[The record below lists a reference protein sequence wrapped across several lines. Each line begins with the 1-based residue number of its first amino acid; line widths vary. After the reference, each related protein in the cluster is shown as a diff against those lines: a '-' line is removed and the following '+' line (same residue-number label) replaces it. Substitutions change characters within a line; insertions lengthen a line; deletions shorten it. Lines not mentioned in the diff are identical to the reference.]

1 MIELRRRFAWIP
13 WTIRIRYLVYHLL
26 LPCYLKHMFLYRTK
40 DGPVLHSAE
49 KYYSIDMGWDA
60 VVNQPQAADFL
71 ATQMKQLAPKATLAD
86 IQQPL
91 PPLESQEVWAAGVT
105 YFRSKAA
112 RMEEA
117 EEAGGGNFYDRVY
130 AAPRPELFM
139 KATPHRVVG
148 TGQSMK
154 LRGDS
159 KWIVPEPEL
168 VLAINSAGKIFG
180 YTVGNDLSCR
190 DIEGEN
196 PLYLPQAKT
205 FDRCAAVGPAI
216 WISDTPPSKE
226 TAVRLTVCRDGQA
239 IIEDATTLAQMKR
252 GFEELVGYLFRE
264 NSFPQGCLLMT
275 GTGIVPSP
283 DFSLKA
289 ADVVEITIDGIG
301 TLTNT
306 ME

>member
-1 MIELRRRFAWIP
+1 ML
-13 WTIRIRYLVYHLL
+13 
-26 LPCYLKHMFLYRTK
+26 LYRTK
-40 DGPVLHSAE
+40 LGPVVQVATE
-49 KYYSIDMGWDA
+49 YYVIDMAWDLLI
-60 VVNQPQAADFL
+60 NRPKISEFL
-71 ATQMKQLAPKATLAD
+71 LEVMGDLTASTKLTNALKH
-86 IQQPL
+86 PL

-105 YFRSKAA
+105 YFRSRTA

-130 AAPRPELFM
+130 SAPRPELFM

-148 TGQSMK
+148 TGQTMK
-154 LRGDS
+154 LRSDS

-168 VLAINSAGKIFG
+168 VLVINSAAEIVG
-180 YTVGNDLSCR
+180 YTIGNDLSCR

-216 WISDTPPSKE
+216 LISKIPPAKE
-226 TAVRLTVCRDGQA
+226 TAVRLTVRRNGQA
-239 IIEDATTLAQMKR
+239 IVEDFTTLAQIKR
-252 GFEELVGYLFRE
+252 GFEELVGYLFRD

-275 GTGIVPSP
+275 GTGIVPPP
-283 DFSLKA
+283 DFSLQSQ
-289 ADVVEITIDGIG
+289 DIVEITIDGIG